1 MKKFV
6 KPAVIAASVAAIAG
20 LGAVSF
26 AAWSGAN
33 TDPVEKNGATGEIS
47 TLGALTVTADAA
59 SLNDSNALKNLVP
72 ADQGTV
78 ADCVN
83 YWKFTVSLPDAT
95 GGAKA
100 EYKIKG
106 SLTPGE
112 GDNATEIGGAKLYW
126 LATAPNAATPETTNE
141 ITATDTT
148 ITPAADGTVYV
159 YLVATGTDA
168 MNATI
173 SLTFSASEAAGA

>member
-26 AAWSGAN
+26 AAWSGAD
-33 TDPVEKNGATGEIS
+33 TDPVNKNGATGEIS

-59 SLNDSNALKNLVP
+59 SLNGDALKNLVP

-78 ADCVN
+78 ANCVN
-83 YWKFTVSLPDAT
+83 YWKFTLSLPDAT
-95 GGAKA
+95 GGATP

-106 SLTPGE
+106 SLTAGE
-112 GDNATEIGGAKLYW
+112 GDDATAIGGAKLYW

-141 ITATDTT
+141 ITATDTE